1 MSTAAVK
8 SSVLSTPKEAY
19 FYYLKKVLS
28 TIFDCT
34 AYNCIYNYNRQRLYM
49 HLLEDSLGFQVNMTA
64 NAMKNRFNTFLK
76 PYGLTSEQYVIMKS
90 IDENPDITPT
100 HLSEI
105 TFKDKTTIARMIN
118 TLVNNEMLIRIPK
131 QSDRRAYE
139 IRWSSKGKNIM
150 NEILPLTE
158 NVIKKLRSQFD
169 AKELNTFLRILE
181 TLKQTPCL
189 ETLK

>member
-1 MSTAAVK
+1 
-8 SSVLSTPKEAY
+8 
-19 FYYLKKVLS
+19 
-28 TIFDCT
+28 
-34 AYNCIYNYNRQRLYM
+34 M
-49 HLLEDSLGFQVNMTA
+49 HILEDSLGFQVNMTA

-90 IDENPDITPT
+90 VEENPDISPT
-100 HLSEI
+100 QLSEI
-105 TFKDKTTIARMIN
+105 TFKDKTTITRMIN
-118 TLVNNEMLIRIPK
+118 TLVQNEMLIRIPK
-131 QSDRRAYE
+131 QDDRRAYE
-139 IRWSSKGKNIM
+139 IRWSDKAEKIM

-169 AKELNTFLRILE
+169 ADELSTFLRILE